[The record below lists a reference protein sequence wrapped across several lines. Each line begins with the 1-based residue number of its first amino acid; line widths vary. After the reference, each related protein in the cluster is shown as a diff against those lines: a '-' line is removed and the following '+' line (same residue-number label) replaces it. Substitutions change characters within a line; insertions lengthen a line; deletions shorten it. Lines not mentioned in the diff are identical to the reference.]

1 MAIYKLGE
9 IGELKYSKSFV
20 ANGNDSDFPIFAT
33 GGIVGYTKIPTF
45 ESNSIILPRVGTM
58 SIYFTNK
65 KHSTKNTAFSFKTKD
80 DTTTKYIY
88 YLMSSIDFS
97 IFSIGSAV
105 PRLTSNFWNQY
116 FINLPPLE
124 EQQKIIDIIAPKE
137 ELFLKFSNTIRV
149 DNFEHTKNDLKNL
162 IDIIEPIEK
171 LIDSINF
178 AKKKT
183 ISLISKMGELS
194 LLASKNI
201 ESIKFDKQKEKYIES
216 GNYVSTGNIGDFNN
230 LIEKFE
236 QLSSNPTRARLKFKK
251 DTLYI
256 SKLDG
261 EKKILYLN
269 KDRDLVLSNGMWG
282 IEGNEDSK
290 YSLYAFLLS
299 NTFYEEKTLKSTGTT
314 MRGLNDNTLKQI
326 INYYSITKKHNWLVK
341 KYFVYLSF
349 LTELLEVFYKIKNKF
364 IKFFVV

>member
-124 EQQKIIDIIAPKE
+124 EQQKIIDIIEPLETISTKIKTTKKAIISLLKMIANHKIEKTNELLINHLTFEKGKNGPKE
-137 ELFLKFSNTIRV
+137 FESSGTPFLDIRTLNTRISSKFVKDQPNTFKGDILLSLDATVGLV
-149 DNFEHTKNDLKNL
+149 DWFIEGFNGYLYNLKSDYLTKVEILLNVLNNTNKK
-162 IDIIEPIEK
+162 IIEMNATGSTIK
-171 LIDSINF
+171 HASK
-178 AKKKT
+178 AKKEM
-183 ISLISKMGELS
+183 L
-194 LLASKNI
+194 
-201 ESIKFDKQKEKYIES
+201 Y
-216 GNYVSTGNIGDFNN
+216 
-230 LIEKFE
+230 
-236 QLSSNPTRARLKFKK
+236 FK
-251 DTLYI
+251 
-256 SKLDG
+256 
-261 EKKILYLN
+261 LN
-269 KDRDLVLSNGMWG
+269 S
-282 IEGNEDSK
+282 E
-290 YSLYAFLLS
+290 
-299 NTFYEEKTLKSTGTT
+299 
-314 MRGLNDNTLKQI
+314 
-326 INYYSITKKHNWLVK
+326 
-341 KYFVYLSF
+341 
-349 LTELLEVFYKIKNKF
+349 
-364 IKFFVV
+364 

>member
-124 EQQKIIDIIAPKE
+124 EQQKIIDIIEPLETISTKIKTTKKAIISLLKMIANHKIEKTNELLINHLTFEKGKNGPKE
-137 ELFLKFSNTIRV
+137 FESSGTPFLDIRTLNTRISSKFVKDQPNTFKGDILLSLDATVGLV
-149 DNFEHTKNDLKNL
+149 DWFIEGFNGYLYNLKSDYLTKVEILLNVLNNTNKK
-162 IDIIEPIEK
+162 IIEMNATGSTIK
-171 LIDSINF
+171 HASK
-178 AKKKT
+178 AKKEMLYFKLN
-183 ISLISKMGELS
+183 SEW
-194 LLASKNI
+194 KNI
-201 ESIKFDKQKEKYIES
+201 TNTLFKLLL
-216 GNYVSTGNIGDFNN
+216 
-230 LIEKFE
+230 LIEEIEAKKTKLY
-236 QLSSNPTRARLKFKK
+236 QLCVN
-251 DTLYI
+251 
-256 SKLDG
+256 
-261 EKKILYLN
+261 
-269 KDRDLVLSNGMWG
+269 
-282 IEGNEDSK
+282 
-290 YSLYAFLLS
+290 LLI
-299 NTFYEEKTLKSTGTT
+299 
-314 MRGLNDNTLKQI
+314 R
-326 INYYSITKKHNWLVK
+326 
-341 KYFVYLSF
+341 
-349 LTELLEVFYKIKNKF
+349 
-364 IKFFVV
+364 

>member
-124 EQQKIIDIIAPKE
+124 EQQKI
-137 ELFLKFSNTIRV
+137 
-149 DNFEHTKNDLKNL
+149 

>member
-1 MAIYKLGE
+1 MAIIGIQTGNSNTEDAQEKGIYPLFDRSQVIKRSNKYLFDGE
-9 IGELKYSKSFV
+9 YVIVAGEGNFKPKYYNGKFDLHQRAYCIKS
-20 ANGNDSDFPIFAT
+20 T
-33 GGIVGYTKIPTF
+33 
-45 ESNSIILPRVGTM
+45 
-58 SIYFTNK
+58 
-65 KHSTKNTAFSFKTKD
+65 
-80 DTTTKYIY
+80 DTTKLSNKYLY
-88 YLMSSIDFS
+88 YLILKNYQIFNNYSVGSTVPSLRLSSF
-97 IFSIGSAV
+97 
-105 PRLTSNFWNQY
+105 NW
-116 FINLPPLE
+116 INKISFPAFE

>member
-97 IFSIGSAV
+97 IFSMGSAV

-124 EQQKIIDIIAPKE
+124 EQQKIIDIIEQKN
-137 ELFLKFSNTIRV
+137 ELFLKFPNTIRI
-149 DNFEHTKNDLKNL
+149 DTFEHIKNDLKNL
-162 IDIIEPIEK
+162 IDIIEPVENLLKQINNLRNKLLIFILNLPFNDKKEKIFHFLEPIKNKPKHIKQISAKVLSNQGTISNLENIDTYKTNNFFTPKGSFVFCSIRTYLKKWGLVPYSVDSNGTLFQFSIKNNITSLISFLMNNDSWEKFNLLSSGTKMPVIKKESFLNVELPLKTIEIHKIDQILISFNQLELKTNLLKEK
-171 LIDSINF
+171 LIQ
-178 AKKKT
+178 
-183 ISLISKMGELS
+183 
-194 LLASKNI
+194 LL
-201 ESIKFDKQKEKYIES
+201 
-216 GNYVSTGNIGDFNN
+216 
-230 LIEKFE
+230 
-236 QLSSNPTRARLKFKK
+236 LK
-251 DTLYI
+251 
-256 SKLDG
+256 
-261 EKKILYLN
+261 
-269 KDRDLVLSNGMWG
+269 
-282 IEGNEDSK
+282 
-290 YSLYAFLLS
+290 
-299 NTFYEEKTLKSTGTT
+299 
-314 MRGLNDNTLKQI
+314 
-326 INYYSITKKHNWLVK
+326 
-341 KYFVYLSF
+341 
-349 LTELLEVFYKIKNKF
+349 
-364 IKFFVV
+364 